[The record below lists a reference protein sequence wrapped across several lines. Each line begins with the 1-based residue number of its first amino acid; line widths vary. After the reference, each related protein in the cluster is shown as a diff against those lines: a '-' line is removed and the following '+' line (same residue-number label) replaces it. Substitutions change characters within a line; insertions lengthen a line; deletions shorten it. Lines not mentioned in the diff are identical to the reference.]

1 MRLVRAA
8 GGQSR
13 PVNSVNTMSHQVEL
27 TVLGVLVAVVGL
39 LLLAGRTRIPYPI
52 LLVLGGLAIG
62 FVPGITTIELPPD
75 LVLLIFLPPLLY
87 GASFFSSLRDLRAN
101 LREISLLSVGL
112 VLATVV
118 SVAVVAHAV
127 AGLPWAVAFV
137 LGAIVSPTD
146 PVAATSIASR
156 LGVPRRV
163 VTIIEGESL
172 INDGTAL
179 VAYRFALGAV
189 LSGSF
194 SLWLA
199 GIQFV
204 LSAIGGVAIGLLTGY
219 VVASI
224 RRRLDNPLVEIT
236 ISLVT
241 AYFAYLPAEA
251 LGVSGVLA
259 AVTVGIYMGWR
270 APELI
275 TPSTRIQAFSIWE
288 ILTFLLNTAL
298 FVLIGLQLRPLL
310 EGLAGESPAQLALY
324 AAAVVAAVIGTRIV
338 WVFVLTYLPR
348 RVSAKL
354 RERDPSPP
362 WQLTFL
368 VSWTGLRGAVSLAAA
383 LAIPQTL
390 ASGEP
395 FPGRDLIIFLTFCV
409 IVATLVFQGLSL
421 PPLIRALDLEDDDS
435 DRREE
440 TEARLR
446 AAEAAI
452 GRIDELAG
460 EEWVRDGTADRLRG
474 LYDYRRRRFA
484 TLLGETDGQGDE
496 TDYEGRTGAFM
507 RLRMELLQAERDT
520 LVRMRNERRISD
532 EVLRR
537 VERDLDL
544 EEARLEG

>member
-1 MRLVRAA
+1 M
-8 GGQSR
+8 G
-13 PVNSVNTMSHQVEL
+13 HQVEL
-27 TVLGVLVAVVGL
+27 TLLGLMVAVVGL

-87 GASFFSSLRDLRAN
+87 GASFFSSLRELRAN
-101 LREISLLSVGL
+101 LRPISLLAFGL
-112 VLATVV
+112 VLATTM
-118 SVAVVAHAV
+118 SVALVAHTV
-127 AGLPWAVAFV
+127 VGLPWAVAFV
-137 LGAIVSPTD
+137 LGAILSPTD
-146 PVAATSIASR
+146 PVAATAIAGR
-156 LGVPRRV
+156 LGAPRRI

-179 VAYRFALGAV
+179 VAYRFALGAA

-204 LSAIGGVAIGLLTGY
+204 LSAIGGVLVGLTVGFA
-219 VVASI
+219 VAAI

-236 ISLVT
+236 ISLST

-259 AVTVGIYMGWR
+259 AVTVGIFMGWR

-275 TPSTRIQAFSIWE
+275 SPGTRIQAFAIWE
-288 ILTFLLNTAL
+288 ILTFLLNSVL

-310 EGLAGESPAQLALY
+310 EGLAGESAARLALY
-324 AAAVVAAVIGTRIV
+324 AVVVSAAVIVTRMV
-338 WVFVLTYLPR
+338 WVFVLTYVPR
-348 RVSAKL
+348 RLSRNL
-354 RERDPSPP
+354 RERDPYPQ
-362 WQLTFL
+362 WQATF
-368 VSWTGLRGAVSLAAA
+368 VVGWTGMRGAVSLAAA
-383 LAIPQTL
+383 LAVPETL
-390 ASGEP
+390 AGGEP

-435 DRREE
+435 EQQEE

-446 AAEAAI
+446 TAEAAI
-452 GRIDELAG
+452 DRIDELAG
-460 EEWVRDGTADRLRG
+460 EDWVRDDTADRLRG

-484 TLLGETDGQGDE
+484 TLLGETDGHGDE
-496 TDYEGRTGAFM
+496 TDYEDRTGAFM
-507 RLRMELLQAERDT
+507 RLRAELLQAERDT
-520 LVRMRNERRISD
+520 LLRMRNERRISD